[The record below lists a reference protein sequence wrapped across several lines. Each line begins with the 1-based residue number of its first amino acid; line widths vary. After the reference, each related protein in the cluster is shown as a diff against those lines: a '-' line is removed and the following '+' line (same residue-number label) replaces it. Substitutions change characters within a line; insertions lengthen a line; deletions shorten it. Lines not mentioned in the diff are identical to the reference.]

1 MVGAEE
7 QTAGQGRHGRTW
19 HSEPGSGLY
28 VSIILRHQFAPA
40 TLPVVTLALGL
51 AVREAILKSTDLAC
65 DLRWPNDVLIQSKKC
80 AGILTLLEGS
90 AIIAGIGINVN
101 HSQFPDELS
110 GIATSLRIASGRVHS
125 RERLLVELLPSVD
138 RYCALLETEGR
149 GPILEMFSR
158 ASSYVSG
165 RRVCVDQDGSTA
177 ARNHR
182 RPERFRLPD
191 SSRAT
196 TAANTIDRRGRSA
209 PMLLALDAGNSN
221 ITIGAFEETTLI
233 GRWRLRTI
241 HEQTADEWG
250 VLMRNLFALASLD
263 LARVDGIII
272 ASVVPTLDAPLL
284 AMAQRYFHTTPLFVT
299 PDTDIGLKVLYDN
312 PREVGAD
319 RVVNGVA
326 AFHRYG
332 GPSVV
337 VDLGTTIN
345 FDVVSANAE
354 YLGGMICPG
363 IGMSISGLFAKT
375 ARLPMVD
382 LREPERLIGKNTVN
396 SIQSGLYYGFAGL
409 IDGIV
414 GRVVAELGGKTKVIA
429 TGGQAQLIARA
440 ARSVQEINEDLTL
453 EGLEIIWRRNQKK

>member
-1 MVGAEE
+1 
-7 QTAGQGRHGRTW
+7 
-19 HSEPGSGLY
+19 
-28 VSIILRHQFAPA
+28 
-40 TLPVVTLALGL
+40 
-51 AVREAILKSTDLAC
+51 
-65 DLRWPNDVLIQSKKC
+65 
-80 AGILTLLEGS
+80 
-90 AIIAGIGINVN
+90 
-101 HSQFPDELS
+101 
-110 GIATSLRIASGRVHS
+110 
-125 RERLLVELLPSVD
+125 
-138 RYCALLETEGR
+138 
-149 GPILEMFSR
+149 
-158 ASSYVSG
+158 
-165 RRVCVDQDGSTA
+165 
-177 ARNHR
+177 
-182 RPERFRLPD
+182 
-191 SSRAT
+191 
-196 TAANTIDRRGRSA
+196 
-209 PMLLALDAGNSN
+209 MLLALDAGNSN
-221 ITIGAFEETTLI
+221 ITIGAFEGRELI

-272 ASVVPTLDAPLL
+272 ASVVPTLDAPLTG
-284 AMAQRYFHTTPLFVT
+284 MAERYFHTTPLFVT

-326 AFHRYG
+326 AFDRYG
-332 GPSVV
+332 GPAVV

-382 LREPERLIGKNTVN
+382 FREPARLIGKNTVN

-414 GRVVAELGGKTKVIA
+414 ERVIAELGPKITVIA
-429 TGGQAQLIARA
+429 TGGQARLIAQVSRT
-440 ARSVQEINEDLTL
+440 VKEINEDLTL

>member
-1 MVGAEE
+1 
-7 QTAGQGRHGRTW
+7 
-19 HSEPGSGLY
+19 
-28 VSIILRHQFAPA
+28 
-40 TLPVVTLALGL
+40 
-51 AVREAILKSTDLAC
+51 
-65 DLRWPNDVLIQSKKC
+65 
-80 AGILTLLEGS
+80 
-90 AIIAGIGINVN
+90 
-101 HSQFPDELS
+101 
-110 GIATSLRIASGRVHS
+110 
-125 RERLLVELLPSVD
+125 
-138 RYCALLETEGR
+138 
-149 GPILEMFSR
+149 
-158 ASSYVSG
+158 
-165 RRVCVDQDGSTA
+165 
-177 ARNHR
+177 
-182 RPERFRLPD
+182 
-191 SSRAT
+191 
-196 TAANTIDRRGRSA
+196 
-209 PMLLALDAGNSN
+209 MLLALDAGNSN
-221 ITIGAFEETTLI
+221 ITIGAFEGRELI

-272 ASVVPTLDAPLL
+272 ASVVPTLDAPLTG
-284 AMAQRYFHTTPLFVT
+284 MAERYFHTTPLFVT

-326 AFHRYG
+326 AFNRYG
-332 GPSVV
+332 GPAVV

-382 LREPERLIGKNTVN
+382 FREPARLIGKNTVN

-414 GRVVAELGGKTKVIA
+414 ERVIAELGTKTTVIA
-429 TGGQAQLIARA
+429 TGGQARLIAQVSRT
-440 ARSVQEINEDLTL
+440 VKEINEDLTL
-453 EGLEIIWRRNQKK
+453 AGLEIIWRRNQKK

>member
-1 MVGAEE
+1 
-7 QTAGQGRHGRTW
+7 
-19 HSEPGSGLY
+19 
-28 VSIILRHQFAPA
+28 
-40 TLPVVTLALGL
+40 
-51 AVREAILKSTDLAC
+51 
-65 DLRWPNDVLIQSKKC
+65 
-80 AGILTLLEGS
+80 
-90 AIIAGIGINVN
+90 
-101 HSQFPDELS
+101 
-110 GIATSLRIASGRVHS
+110 
-125 RERLLVELLPSVD
+125 
-138 RYCALLETEGR
+138 
-149 GPILEMFSR
+149 
-158 ASSYVSG
+158 
-165 RRVCVDQDGSTA
+165 
-177 ARNHR
+177 
-182 RPERFRLPD
+182 
-191 SSRAT
+191 
-196 TAANTIDRRGRSA
+196 
-209 PMLLALDAGNSN
+209 MLLALDVGNTN
-221 ITIGAFEETTLI
+221 ITIGAFDGQKLI

-250 VLMRNLFALASLD
+250 ILMRNLFTLSSLD
-263 LARVDGIII
+263 LAAVDGVVIS
-272 ASVVPTLDAPLL
+272 SVVPAVDQPLT
-284 AMAQRYFHTTPLFVT
+284 AMAEKYFGREPMF
-299 PDTDIGLKVLYDN
+299 IGYKTNLGITVHYDN

-345 FDVVSANAE
+345 FDIVSANAE

-382 LREPERLIGKNTVN
+382 LREPKHLIGKTTVN

-414 GRVVAELGGKTKVIA
+414 GRVVAELGSSTKVIA

-453 EGLEIIWRRNQKK
+453 EGLEIIWRRNRKK